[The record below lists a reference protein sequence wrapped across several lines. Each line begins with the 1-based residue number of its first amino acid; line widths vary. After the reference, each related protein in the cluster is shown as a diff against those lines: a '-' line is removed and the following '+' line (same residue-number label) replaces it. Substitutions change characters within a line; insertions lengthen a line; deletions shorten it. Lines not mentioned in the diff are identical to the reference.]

1 MEDDDDFTDWL
12 IAREECIM
20 DLDEGEVNKDIEFI
34 KELIEQNKIDIKG
47 VSYGKQYSIL
57 RTIKIILAERE
68 ADKKRIKE
76 LKVENLRLKG
86 RIDVT
91 NWQEKTVYESLKE
104 KYIPI
109 QKVKDKIEEYKKQ
122 KDKYESEIQE
132 VFKNNYYH
140 GKILELTHKIWGLE
154 EILEDK

>member
-1 MEDDDDFTDWL
+1 MEMIKIEDDDFTDWL

-68 ADKKRIKE
+68 ADKKRIKVLQE
-76 LKVENLRLKG
+76 FLKG
-86 RIDVT
+86 E
-91 NWQEKTVYESLKE
+91 N
-104 KYIPI
+104 
-109 QKVKDKIEEYKKQ
+109 
-122 KDKYESEIQE
+122 
-132 VFKNNYYH
+132 
-140 GKILELTHKIWGLE
+140 
-154 EILEDK
+154 